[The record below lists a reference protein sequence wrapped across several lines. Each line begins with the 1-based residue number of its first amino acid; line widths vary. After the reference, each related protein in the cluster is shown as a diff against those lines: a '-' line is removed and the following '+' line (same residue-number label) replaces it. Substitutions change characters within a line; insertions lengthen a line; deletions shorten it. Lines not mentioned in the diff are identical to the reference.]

1 MATNRI
7 HAKGPFR
14 HIEHVVETA
23 TITPGMLCELN
34 ANNKVIRQVGEGEV
48 VEAMVAVEDAL
59 QGNIITDAYAVLDR
73 AMLNVYNKGSEAFVF
88 LKAGESVTP
97 GAYLTPAGAG
107 VLIAE
112 GSVASGTTANRI
124 AVALATL
131 DLSASGAVA
140 TLLKVRFI

>member
-14 HIEHVVETA
+14 HIEAVVITA
-23 TITPGMLCELN
+23 TITPGMLCEIN
-34 ANNKVIRQVGEGEV
+34 SAGKVIRQVGEGEQ

-59 QGNIITDAYAVLDR
+59 QGNIITDAYAVADR
-73 AMLNVYNKGSEAFVF
+73 AMLNIYQKGSEAFVF
-88 LKAGESVTP
+88 LKAGESVAI
-97 GAYLTPAGAG
+97 GAYLSAGGAG

-112 GSVASGTTANRI
+112 GTVASGTTANRI
-124 AVALATL
+124 AVALQTL
-131 DLSASGAVA
+131 DISASGAVA